1 MSVLPKLLAYP
12 GSVCV
17 QVYGKLPLQKLSGY
31 NYEVEDFEPYPCLPD
46 LVPQPRG
53 RPEPERL
60 PGPEE
65 AARTKRS
72 FFYEPPEPSDVYS
85 IFKV

>member
-1 MSVLPKLLAYP
+1 MIVLTKLLAHS
-12 GSVCV
+12 GSVSV

-31 NYEVEDFEPYPCLPD
+31 IYDVEDFEPYPCLPKP
-46 LVPQPRG
+46 VPGPEPE
-53 RPEPERL
+53 PEPERL
-60 PGPEE
+60 LSPEE
-65 AARTKRS
+65 ATRTKRS